1 MFIFARWSQY
11 VSVYYIELDLVTV
24 ITYFVY
30 LSNKLLREPE
40 LWSDTGE
47 KDKTRQFKKREGKND
62 RNSKPRSDILI
73 LFFSRRG
80 LRSTPTLSPLPSTG
94 ISRLIFANLIVPSW
108 YTIKT
113 LVVFQDWQK
122 LFEVAEDINRYG
134 EIFFQN
140 HNVVCVRK
148 LIKSCRY
155 RFLVVLDK

>member
-1 MFIFARWSQY
+1 MI
-11 VSVYYIELDLVTV
+11 V

-47 KDKTRQFKKREGKND
+47 KVKIRQLKKREGKNH
-62 RNSKPRSDILI
+62 RNSKPRSEISIL
-73 LFFSRRG
+73 SCSKRG
-80 LRSTPTLSPLPSTG
+80 LHNTPTLTPLPSTG

-155 RFLVVLDK
+155 RFFVVLDKCKLQNKQKQVQ